1 MIDGRGFL
9 SEGPFVVALPFLSPC
24 SEPTRLV
31 LISSTSGRHFS
42 SISLATGA
50 SKPESPE
57 TEISELR
64 KGRISGIYG
73 GIGEGKGVIDGVKVL
88 GGVNV
93 TEGVNVA
100 DAVCVFVA
108 VGEDVNVGELVS
120 V

>member
-1 MIDGRGFL
+1 M
-9 SEGPFVVALPFLSPC
+9 
-24 SEPTRLV
+24 

-73 GIGEGKGVIDGVKVL
+73 VCEGKGVIDGVIVL
-88 GGVNV
+88 DGVNV

-108 VGEDVNVGELVS
+108 VKEGVRVGKLVR

>member
-1 MIDGRGFL
+1 M
-9 SEGPFVVALPFLSPC
+9 SPC
-24 SEPTRLV
+24 KEPTRLV